1 LTIQTKFQKEL
12 YEKYGHSILC
22 IDATHGTN
30 AYRFMLITCIVPDE
44 FGRGQPIAWCIADTV
59 TEAIVQAFLK
69 TICDR
74 SPYTTVRVIMTDDD
88 DTGWKA
94 AEHVYGN
101 IQHIL
106 CRWHIDQ

>member
-1 LTIQTKFQKEL
+1 MSPFT
-12 YEKYGHSILC
+12 
-22 IDATHGTN
+22 
-30 AYRFMLITCIVPDE
+30 VP
-44 FGRGQPIAWCIADTV
+44 V
-59 TEAIVQAFLK
+59 SAIF
-69 TICDR
+69 ICL
-74 SPYTTVRVIMTDDD
+74 D